1 MRIEGL
7 YDRGYFVTFSNGDE
21 ALYRTPMNYIFGIGD
36 TFHVIQE
43 DDDLLKIA
51 QKYFGNQYLWYL
63 IADANNNI
71 EDIFDLTINE
81 TLIIPNISVIFSMY
95 G

>member
-7 YDRGYFVTFSNGDE
+7 YDRGYFVTFDNGDE
-21 ALYRTPMNYIFGIGD
+21 ALYRTQVDYISGVGD
-36 TFHVIQE
+36 LFHNISE

-51 QKYFGNQYLWYL
+51 QRYYKNQYLWYL
-63 IADANNNI
+63 IADANEDI

-81 TLIIPNISVIFSMY
+81 TIVIPNISVIFSMY